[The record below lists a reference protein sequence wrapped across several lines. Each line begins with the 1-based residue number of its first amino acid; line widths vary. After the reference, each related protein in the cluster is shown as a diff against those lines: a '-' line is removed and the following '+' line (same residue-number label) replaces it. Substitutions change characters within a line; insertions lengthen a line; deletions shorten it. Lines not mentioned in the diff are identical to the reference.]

1 MSTNVG
7 QLTTEELKEIIGS
20 VVEEKLK
27 ELLGDPDYGLEIQTE
42 VRERLV
48 RQQQEILH
56 GERGED
62 LDDVA
67 MRLGLS

>member
-27 ELLGDPDYGLEIQTE
+27 ELLSDPDYGLEMRTA

-48 RQQQEILH
+48 SQQQEVLD

-62 LDDVA
+62 LDSIA
-67 MRLGLS
+67 LRLGLS